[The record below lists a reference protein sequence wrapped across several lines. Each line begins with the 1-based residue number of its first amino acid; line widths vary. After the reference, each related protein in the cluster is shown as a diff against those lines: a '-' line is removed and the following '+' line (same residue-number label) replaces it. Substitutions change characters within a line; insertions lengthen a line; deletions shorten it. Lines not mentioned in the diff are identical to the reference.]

1 VGDIVV
7 APSADF
13 VYVNNDVAGAS
24 SVSAFSVGAGGALTP
39 VPGSPFQTGG
49 RGTGG
54 GFFATNR
61 ITVCAV
67 GNFLYASNAGSNDV
81 SAFAINPATGVL
93 TAVPGSPFATGG
105 TNDRGIGLAA
115 TPNNQFLYAMN
126 SGSNNVT
133 IFSIGS
139 NGALTRVGAP
149 VALNLQ
155 PDGEKVSPDGRFL
168 VVAAPQTAGGVVGVL
183 GIAANGAL
191 TPVPGSPFPDGGA
204 GISAGIDI
212 NCASNR
218 VFAGYA
224 ASQTQVGVF
233 NLAAN
238 GSLSHIAGSPFTFAS
253 GANSNVAL
261 LNPNENLLFVSNQVS
276 NTITVLNVAANGT
289 LTLAQG
295 SPFANPG
302 GNQPSGMATNRAGTF
317 LYAVNFNN
325 TVSVF
330 RVEADGKL
338 TPVTGSP
345 FNTGQQSGQ
354 PLSLTAFPAKTCNVN
369 LSRQ

>member
-1 VGDIVV
+1 L
-7 APSADF
+7 A
-13 VYVNNDVAGAS
+13 VYILGTIIVNNDVAGAS
-24 SVSAFSVGAGGALTP
+24 SVSAFSVGAGGALTL

-81 SAFAINPATGVL
+81 SAFPINPATGVL

-105 TNDRGIGLAA
+105 TNDRGVGLAA

-168 VVAAPQTAGGVVGVL
+168 VVAAPQTAGGVVGVF

-261 LNPNENLLFVSNQVS
+261 LNPNENLLFVSNQGS

-302 GNQPSGMATNRAGTF
+302 GNQPSGMATNRAGAF
-317 LYAVNFNN
+317 LYAANFNN